1 MENKG
6 VFVKVSFLITYYNQK
21 EYVRESIQSVLK
33 IRKEN
38 IEWEILVGDDGST
51 DGTIEEIDKYVQHDP
66 EHIKLFV
73 MPREEGKKYFSV
85 QRASQN
91 RLNLLSH
98 ATGDLFCTLD
108 GDDFYSDSEFLMDAI
123 RVFEQNP
130 DVSIV
135 GFGYRYYKDG
145 TYGDSFT
152 LPAGENE
159 RRVDTKAYLRAWYL
173 HAGACVHRKC
183 FDNNRIEYLQRIG
196 YFDDNNIV
204 VNSLNYGEMFAINRV
219 IYAYR
224 QTGKSVY
231 TSMNALEQAI
241 LNVQG
246 LDVDIE
252 LVYEDGLKSILMK
265 RYASS
270 LILMFIWKSQIR
282 EILGNEKCKQYEDG
296 CYTLTS
302 SYCYNLLK
310 YEHLS
315 EQQKNTLGI
324 ELRNVISSKVFYT
337 IKQALKYWLREML
350 K

>member
-1 MENKG
+1 MKI
-6 VFVKVSFLITYYNQK
+6 SFLITYYNQK
-21 EYVRESIQSVLK
+21 EYVHESIQSVLK
-33 IRKEN
+33 IRKDN
-38 IEWEILVGDDGST
+38 IEWEILIGDDGST

-159 RRVDTKAYLRAWYL
+159 RRVDTKAYLRTWYL

-183 FDNNRIEYLQRIG
+183 FDNDRIEYLRRIG
-196 YFDDNNIV
+196 YFDDNDIV
-204 VNSLNYGEMFAINRV
+204 INSLNYGGMFAVNRA

-224 QTGKSVY
+224 QTGQSVY

-246 LDVDIE
+246 YDVDCAIAPQFRDE
-252 LVYEDGLKSILMK
+252 
-265 RYASS
+265 
-270 LILMFIWKSQIR
+270 
-282 EILGNEKCKQYEDG
+282 
-296 CYTLTS
+296 
-302 SYCYNLLK
+302 LLK
-310 YEHLS
+310 RNAYNILLCYFKRRCLKTQLGTKWKIYISASKQIPKSLLLEFFKEEGRLS
-315 EQQKNTLGI
+315 TDTKKIIWEVCYRKPLTAMKL
-324 ELRNVISSKVFYT
+324 LVKTKV
-337 IKQALKYWLREML
+337 Q
-350 K
+350 